1 MIGFIC
7 GLILSQ
13 IMASCSEIKIASANP
28 VDHPFLERLQKFISK
43 NKKQII
49 GDKKATTT
57 NITIRISSVTCTH
70 N

>member
-28 VDHPFLERLQKFISK
+28 VDHPFSRTLQYGFKSSFPKIK
-43 NKKQII
+43 NK
-49 GDKKATTT
+49 
-57 NITIRISSVTCTH
+57 
-70 N
+70 